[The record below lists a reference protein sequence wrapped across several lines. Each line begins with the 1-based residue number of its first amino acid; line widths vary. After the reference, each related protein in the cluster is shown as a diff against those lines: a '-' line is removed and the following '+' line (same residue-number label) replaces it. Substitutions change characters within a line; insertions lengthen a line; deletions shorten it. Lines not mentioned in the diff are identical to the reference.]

1 MGNDGRMN
9 DIFEREIERKA
20 GYVEQNELSVAQRSL
35 SRGSCRTTVTV
46 TGSAVDGYALPLET
60 LDDPAHPLPRVFRG
74 MIGYP
79 LVEVKIPLKWSPYE
93 RK

>member
-1 MGNDGRMN
+1 
-9 DIFEREIERKA
+9 
-20 GYVEQNELSVAQRSL
+20 
-35 SRGSCRTTVTV
+35 
-46 TGSAVDGYALPLET
+46 
-60 LDDPAHPLPRVFRG
+60 VFRG